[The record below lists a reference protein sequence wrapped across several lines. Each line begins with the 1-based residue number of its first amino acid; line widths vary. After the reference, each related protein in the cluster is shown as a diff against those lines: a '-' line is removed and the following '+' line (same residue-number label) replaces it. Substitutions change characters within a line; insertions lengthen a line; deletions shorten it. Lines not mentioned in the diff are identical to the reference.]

1 MAMTVLVLDFS
12 VLAMNHQFSLLVLG
26 DLPCTIDRV
35 LFTVEMFGVL
45 FGSGTPDCPLVVP
58 RNDMLIAICH
68 FLLHMR
74 GGMPLLGCAVIFRNA
89 DKAAQLSACWHTHRT
104 YNNEKG
110 GSVQQSSPTDEY
122 ATAEEFAA
130 AVAQLTTSELIR
142 LKKRAAILLWG
153 SEYSNPM
160 ELLNEAVKRT
170 LIAATGDRKD
180 GERGR
185 PWPKNRVVLPAFLSM
200 CMQSIA
206 DSSQDSIAQTMTDGL
221 EAMADSRG
229 ETGTVLH
236 GAGFSHPDIVEQ
248 ALVSEEDAE
257 RQAAAKQDVAIIQ
270 RHFAADQAV
279 LAVIEG
285 EKEELSVAEVLEMFE
300 IDQKTYDSARRRL
313 RRQVD
318 KLMPGRRLK

>member
-1 MAMTVLVLDFS
+1 M
-12 VLAMNHQFSLLVLG
+12 
-26 DLPCTIDRV
+26 
-35 LFTVEMFGVL
+35 
-45 FGSGTPDCPLVVP
+45 
-58 RNDMLIAICH
+58 
-68 FLLHMR
+68 
-74 GGMPLLGCAVIFRNA
+74 
-89 DKAAQLSACWHTHRT
+89 
-104 YNNEKG
+104 
-110 GSVQQSSPTDEY
+110 QQSSPTDEY

-130 AVAQLTTSELIR
+130 AVAQLTTTELIR